1 MQVYSAAGCFGMV
14 SLMATTKAIEL
25 RTAIP
30 GPRSQE
36 ILARKARV
44 IADPLSIFVP
54 VVIERGEGATLTDV
68 DGNTF
73 IDFTGG
79 VGCLNVGHSN
89 PRVIEAVQ
97 EQAGKFLHTD
107 FTIVPYETYVSLAE
121 RLVESAPISGP
132 TKAAFFNAGTEA
144 IENAVKFARAHT
156 KRSAVIA
163 FEGGFHGRTLL
174 SLSLTSKT
182 HPYKAGFGPFAPEVY
197 RLPFA
202 QDYRGPSAAEALA
215 ALARALVT
223 QVAAESVAAMVIEP
237 VQGEGGFVVAP
248 REFLEGVRR
257 ICNDNGIVLVVDEV
271 QTGFGRT
278 GKMWGIEHSG
288 VEPDLMCVAKSI
300 AAGLP
305 LSGVIGR
312 AEIMD
317 APGDSAIGGTYVG
330 NPVAQAAALAVL
342 DVFEEDGLVER
353 AGQIGDA
360 IRTRMQGWQQ
370 RWNAIGDVRGL
381 GAMLAIEL
389 VHDRATQDPAPELAS
404 AVVEAAAERG
414 LLLLKS
420 GIYSNCIRVLVPL
433 VISEAELEEALGVWE
448 DALATALSD

>member
-1 MQVYSAAGCFGMV
+1 MAA
-14 SLMATTKAIEL
+14 TKSIEL
-25 RTAIP
+25 RTGIP
-30 GPRSQE
+30 GPRSQG
-36 ILARKARV
+36 ILERKAQV
-44 IADPLSIFVP
+44 VADPLSIYIP
-54 VVIERGEGATLTDV
+54 VVIEQGDGATLTDV

-79 VGCLNVGHSN
+79 VGCLNVGHAN
-89 PRVIEAVQ
+89 PRITEAVQ
-97 EQAGKFLHTD
+97 EQAARFLHTD
-107 FTIVPYETYVSLAE
+107 FTIIPYETYVTLAE
-121 RLVESAPISGP
+121 RLVATAPISGQV
-132 TKAAFFNAGTEA
+132 KAAFFNAGTEA
-144 IENAVKFARAHT
+144 VENAVKFARAHT

-182 HPYKAGFGPFAPEVY
+182 HPYKAGLGPFAPDVY
-197 RLPFA
+197 RVPYA
-202 QDYRGPSAAEALA
+202 QDYRGPSSEEALA
-215 ALARALVT
+215 ALERALVT
-223 QVAAESVAAMVIEP
+223 QVAAESVAAIVIEP

-248 REFLEGVRR
+248 QEFLAGVRK
-257 ICNDNGIVLVVDEV
+257 ICDDNGIVLVIDEV

-278 GKMWGIEHSG
+278 GKFWGIEHYA

-305 LSGVIGR
+305 LSGVLGR

-317 APGDSAIGGTYVG
+317 APGDSAVGGTYVG

-353 AGQIGDA
+353 AAHIGDA
-360 IRTRMQGWQQ
+360 IRERMLAWQQ
-370 RWNAIGDVRGL
+370 RWPAIGDVRGL

-389 VHDRATQDPAPELAS
+389 VEDPATQAPAPDLATR
-404 AVVEAAAERG
+404 VVEAAAERG

-433 VISEAELEEALGVWE
+433 VISDAQLDEALGVWE
-448 DALATALSD
+448 DALDSALSG

>member
-1 MQVYSAAGCFGMV
+1 MAA
-14 SLMATTKAIEL
+14 TKAIEL
-25 RTAIP
+25 QTAVP

-36 ILARKARV
+36 ILRRKEQV
-44 IADPLSIFVP
+44 IADPLSIYLP
-54 VVIERGEGATLTDV
+54 VVIEQGDGATLTDV

-73 IDFTGG
+73 IDFSGG
-79 VGCLNVGHSN
+79 VGCLNVGHAN
-89 PRVIEAVQ
+89 PRVTEAVQ
-97 EQAGKFLHTD
+97 EQAARFLHTD
-107 FTIVPYETYVSLAE
+107 FTIVPYELYVTLAE
-121 RLVESAPISGP
+121 RLTATAPISGP
-132 TKAAFFNAGTEA
+132 VKAAFFNAGTEA
-144 IENAVKFARAHT
+144 VENAVKFARAHT

-182 HPYKAGFGPFAPEVY
+182 HPYKAGLGPFAPDVY
-197 RLPFA
+197 RVPFA
-202 QDYRGPSAAEALA
+202 QDYRGPDAREALA
-215 ALARALVT
+215 ALERALVT
-223 QVAAESVAAMVIEP
+223 QVAAENVAALVIEP

-248 REFLEGVRR
+248 PEFLEGIRR
-257 ICNDNGIVLVVDEV
+257 ICTDNGIVLVVDEV

-278 GKMWGIEHSG
+278 GKLWGIEHYD

-305 LSGVIGR
+305 LSGVLGR

-330 NPVAQAAALAVL
+330 NPLAQAAALAVL
-342 DVFEEDGLVER
+342 DVFEEEGLVER
-353 AGQIGDA
+353 ARQVGDT
-360 IRTRMQGWQQ
+360 IRERMQAWQQ
-370 RWNAIGDVRGL
+370 RWPEVGDVRGL

-389 VHDRATQDPAPELAS
+389 VDDPATKSPAPELATKI
-404 AVVEAAAERG
+404 VEAAAERG

-433 VISEAELEEALGVWE
+433 VITDAQLDEALSVWEEAL
-448 DALATALSD
+448 DSALSA